1 MENKRAKERGQLLV
15 EASVATGIIVILVI
29 SVVTLSLRALNQN
42 RLVSDQVIA
51 TNLAAEGYEIAKN
64 ILDGNAYYGSI
75 PWNDGFAQSGYYEMD
90 YTTLEMPADNYDRR
104 HPSDV
109 PKAIELRFNTL
120 DDAFTNARNLNLD
133 NSGYSYN
140 EGTGTSFRRVIQVN
154 SLNNQEID
162 ITSTVL
168 WSTPKNPAGE
178 TVSVS
183 GALLGWR

>member
-1 MENKRAKERGQLLV
+1 MENKRVKEKGQLLV

-64 ILDGNAYYGSI
+64 ILDGNAYKGI
-75 PWNDGFAQSGYYEMD
+75 AWNANFDSGYYEID
-90 YTTLEMPADNYDRR
+90 YTD
-104 HPSDV
+104 
-109 PKAIELRFNTL
+109 
-120 DDAFTNARNLNLD
+120 LNLSQGKLVEGRID
-133 NSGYSYN
+133 NDVMSIFTGSQTSQLLIKDGLYSYDAG
-140 EGTGTSFRRVIQVN
+140 GTPTVFKRLVRINNVN
-154 SLNNQEID
+154 GQEID

-168 WSTPKNPAGE
+168 WSTPKKPAGE

>member
-64 ILDGNAYYGSI
+64 ILDGNAYKGI
-75 PWNDGFAQSGYYEMD
+75 AWNKGFLPGKYEVD
-90 YTTLEMPADNYDRR
+90 YTSLPLFPPDFKKIDNENDIRFLKLNVDDQLETYGYNYDSGEYTPFKRTILISTVGS
-104 HPSDV
+104 P
-109 PKAIELRFNTL
+109 T
-120 DDAFTNARNLNLD
+120 TNQIN
-133 NSGYSYN
+133 
-140 EGTGTSFRRVIQVN
+140 
-154 SLNNQEID
+154 
-162 ITSTVL
+162 ITSTVI
-168 WSTPKNPAGE
+168 WNTPKKPAGE

>member
-1 MENKRAKERGQLLV
+1 MENKRIKEKGQLLV

-64 ILDGNAYYGSI
+64 ILDGNAYKNL
-75 PWNDGFAQSGYYEMD
+75 PWNANFFDGYYEMD
-90 YTTLEMPADNYDRR
+90 YTDP
-104 HPSDV
+104 
-109 PKAIELRFNTL
+109 ELRSDMKLAAIDTDESLIFENYAHNL
-120 DDAFTNARNLNLD
+120 FFGDD
-133 NSGYSYN
+133 SYN
-140 EGTGTSFRRVIQVN
+140 YETVGREETIFKRLVRIDNVDD
-154 SLNNQEID
+154 QEID
-162 ITSTVL
+162 ITSTVS
-168 WSTPKNPAGE
+168 WPTPKNPEGE

>member
-42 RLVSDQVIA
+42 RLVSDQVVA

-64 ILDGNAYYGSI
+64 ILDGNVYKNR
-75 PWNDGFAQSGYYEMD
+75 PWNEDFSDGYYELD
-90 YTTLEMPADNYDRR
+90 YHDLKLGNEMRIEEDINENITNVFINSAHNLFLGNGLYD
-104 HPSDV
+104 
-109 PKAIELRFNTL
+109 
-120 DDAFTNARNLNLD
+120 
-133 NSGYSYN
+133 YN
-140 EGTGTSFRRVIQVN
+140 ETSGRGEIPFKRVIRIDN
-154 SLNNQEID
+154 INNQEVD
-162 ITSTVL
+162 ITSTVFWL
-168 WSTPKNPAGE
+168 TPKNPEGE

>member
-1 MENKRAKERGQLLV
+1 MGQLKNKRIREGGQLLV

-64 ILDGNAYYGSI
+64 ILDGNAYKGI
-75 PWNDGFAQSGYYEMD
+75 AWNDGFDTGEYEVDYTSLILGEDKTGKDKSYLKFDGQSGTYRYEG
-90 YTTLEMPADNYDRR
+90 N
-104 HPSDV
+104 
-109 PKAIELRFNTL
+109 KNTPFKRTIL
-120 DDAFTNARNLNLD
+120 ISSAG
-133 NSGYSYN
+133 SP
-140 EGTGTSFRRVIQVN
+140 I
-154 SLNNQEID
+154 NQIN
-162 ITSTVL
+162 ITSTVI
-168 WSTPKNPAGE
+168 WNTPKNPGGE